1 MVRFPVGVT
10 VVVPPALKEI
20 LSIIVPGVKPE
31 AAIKALLYTKTV
43 LEQVASRHPFS
54 VLVHTAIGIPTPVVE
69 LPPEDTPCTGL
80 SSPTTILCAFKGSKR
95 DSKQT
100 KKKNKKR

>member
-31 AAIKALLYTKTV
+31 AAIKALL
-43 LEQVASRHPFS
+43 
-54 VLVHTAIGIPTPVVE
+54 
-69 LPPEDTPCTGL
+69 
-80 SSPTTILCAFKGSKR
+80 
-95 DSKQT
+95 
-100 KKKNKKR
+100 